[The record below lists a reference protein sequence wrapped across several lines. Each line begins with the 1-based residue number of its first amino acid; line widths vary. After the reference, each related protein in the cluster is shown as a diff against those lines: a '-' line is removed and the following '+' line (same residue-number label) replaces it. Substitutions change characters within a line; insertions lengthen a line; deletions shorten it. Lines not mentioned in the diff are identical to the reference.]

1 MKEKDYESCRFLNET
16 NNSNINSTKQVNSN
30 KFIGDFKIND
40 KEHKDI
46 TLLMFEKLLN
56 NKNKFSLDNHFDR
69 KNSQK
74 FLNEKAEYLSEIVL
88 EDDVSSLN
96 EVRTEKNNSKKDLEL
111 SMPNSPNKFTFGQ
124 I

>member
-56 NKNKFSLDNHFDR
+56 NKNKFKIDNHFD
-69 KNSQK
+69 KNNSK
-74 FLNEKAEYLSEIVL
+74 RFLKEKDECLSEIVI
-88 EDDVSSLN
+88 EDDV
-96 EVRTEKNNSKKDLEL
+96 TINNNRLKLDTITKKEFDII
-111 SMPNSPNKFTFGQ
+111 MPASPNKFTFGQ
-124 I
+124 V

>member
-1 MKEKDYESCRFLNET
+1 MSEFQKESFYFFDKKQ
-16 NNSNINSTKQVNSN
+16 NSDKEINSK
-30 KFIGDFKIND
+30 KFESDYQKNAED
-40 KEHKDI
+40 HRKYV
-46 TLLMFEKLLN
+46 LLMFEKLLN